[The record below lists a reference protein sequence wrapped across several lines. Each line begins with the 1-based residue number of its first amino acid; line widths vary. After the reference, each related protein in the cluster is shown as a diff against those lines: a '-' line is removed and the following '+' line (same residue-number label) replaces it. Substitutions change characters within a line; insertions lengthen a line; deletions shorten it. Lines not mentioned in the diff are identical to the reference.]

1 MESTLSFRSLLLATV
16 GVGTL
21 FTSAFGFAP
30 SHRPLVKSQHTILS
44 FQSQKKES
52 KWIETKSSLVEVN
65 NAQVKR
71 LPVFVGWMHQDV
83 DRVHSFNEFA
93 QTIRTELVPIE
104 DETPSQLVVSHP
116 DSTSNESK
124 EVWIARLLLLL
135 SAALYGTNFT
145 FVKSLDESLSVG
157 LSSTLRF
164 GFAALFML
172 PWLLAPIDEE
182 LKAMAQ
188 EKLQKCRNEFDVMNW
203 EMPTRLT
210 AGLAGMEIGMYNAI
224 GYISQAVGL
233 KTIPANKVSLYFI
246 NVCFVT
252 ETFH

>member
-1 MESTLSFRSLLLATV
+1 
-16 GVGTL
+16 
-21 FTSAFGFAP
+21 
-30 SHRPLVKSQHTILS
+30 
-44 FQSQKKES
+44 
-52 KWIETKSSLVEVN
+52 
-65 NAQVKR
+65 
-71 LPVFVGWMHQDV
+71 
-83 DRVHSFNEFA
+83 
-93 QTIRTELVPIE
+93 
-104 DETPSQLVVSHP
+104 
-116 DSTSNESK
+116 
-124 EVWIARLLLLL
+124 
-135 SAALYGTNFT
+135 
-145 FVKSLDESLSVG
+145 
-157 LSSTLRF
+157 
-164 GFAALFML
+164 ML

>member
-1 MESTLSFRSLLLATV
+1 
-16 GVGTL
+16 
-21 FTSAFGFAP
+21 
-30 SHRPLVKSQHTILS
+30 
-44 FQSQKKES
+44 
-52 KWIETKSSLVEVN
+52 
-65 NAQVKR
+65 VKR

-188 EKLQKCRNEFDVMNW
+188 EKLQKSRNEFDVMNW

-246 NVCFVT
+246 NVSFVT